1 MNKKPNKSLS
11 PAQRTA
17 RKMSNAMRPMSGQE
31 AYERGLP
38 PDQRRALEKQRLD
51 QAEAVAAFG
60 GDAAAAMDARGM
72 NYNIN
77 RADDVYAVYPDPED
91 PAYNAA
97 GFNTGYYE
105 SPTSTSNPDRPRTV
119 AASYDPDRSVL
130 TIMFRDS
137 TLYNYY
143 DVDQSTWDNFH
154 SKTSKWEFIRDVL
167 DSHPRGPANISDL
180 NPKIRSTAYVLARSL
195 QSAKGATP

>member
-1 MNKKPNKSLS
+1 MNRKPNKGLS

-17 RKMSNAMRPMSGQE
+17 RKMHNAMRPMSGQD

-38 PDQRRALEKQRLD
+38 PEQRRAIEKERLA

-60 GDAAAAMDARGM
+60 GDASAAMDARGI

-77 RADDVYAVYPDPED
+77 REDDVYAVYPDPED
-91 PAYNAA
+91 SAYNPA

-143 DVDQSTWDNFH
+143 DVDMSTWEEFH
-154 SKTSKWEFIRDVL
+154 SKSSKWEFIKNVL
-167 DSHPRGPANISDL
+167 DSHPRGPANINDL
-180 NPKIRSTAYVLARSL
+180 NPKIRSSAYVIARSL
-195 QSAKGATP
+195 QSARGATP

>member
-1 MNKKPNKSLS
+1 MKNKPKRLS
-11 PAQRTA
+11 PAQRTSQ
-17 RKMSNAMRPMSGQE
+17 RMTNAMRRASDQE
-31 AYERGLP
+31 MYERALP
-38 PDQRRALEKQRLD
+38 PDQRAALEKQRYS
-51 QAEAVAAFG
+51 QSEAVSAFG
-60 GDAAAAMDARGM
+60 GEASAAMNARGI

-77 RADDVYAVYPDPED
+77 SADDIYAIYPDSED
-91 PAYNAA
+91 PAYNSA

-105 SPTSTSNPDRPRTV
+105 SPTSTTNADRPRTV

-143 DVDQSTWDNFH
+143 NVDLDTWNDFH
-154 SKTSKWEFIRDVL
+154 TSNSKGPYIRDVL
-167 DSHPRGPANISDL
+167 DSHPRGPANLSDL
-180 NPKIRSTAYVLARSL
+180 NPGIRSTAYVLARSL

>member
-1 MNKKPNKSLS
+1 MH
-11 PAQRTA
+11 
-17 RKMSNAMRPMSGQE
+17 NAMRPMSGQDS
-31 AYERGLP
+31 YERGLP
-38 PDQRRALEKQRLD
+38 PEQRRALEKERLS

-60 GDAAAAMDARGM
+60 GDASAAMDARGI

-77 RADDVYAVYPDPED
+77 RADDVYAVYPDSED
-91 PAYNAA
+91 PAYNPA

-105 SPTSTSNPDRPRTV
+105 SPTSTSNHDRPRTV

-143 DVDQSTWDNFH
+143 DVDLGTWEAFH
-154 SKTSKWEFIRDVL
+154 SKGTKWEFIRDVL
-167 DSHPRGPANISDL
+167 DSHPRGPANINDL

-195 QSAKGATP
+195 QAAKGATP